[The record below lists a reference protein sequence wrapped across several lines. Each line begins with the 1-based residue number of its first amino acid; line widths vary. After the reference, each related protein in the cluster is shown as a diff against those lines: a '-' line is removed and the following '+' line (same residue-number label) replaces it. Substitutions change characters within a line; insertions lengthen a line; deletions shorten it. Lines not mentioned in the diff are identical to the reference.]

1 MSIDFK
7 NTIAALLITTANVV
21 SGAGIET
28 ENTSTGASSSIADGL
43 IRHEVS
49 SLIKDMMST
58 LTTERDNAKVI
69 SAAQTLLNEF
79 NTFLRS
85 STNELEQRFLR
96 MHINGFSALPDVLRS
111 PNRSNALQNLFESL
125 RSEQEDFIQKALKS
139 DKLREL
145 VLQMMKLS
153 QEKISLENQ
162 PERVEEIAVNKANT
176 LAVSKELLA
185 LYDDKDI
192 DSQTKKEFDALDQ
205 ISILPKELLDT
216 MRNFAYPKTALQET
230 DNS

>member
-1 MSIDFK
+1 MSINFK
-7 NTIAALLITTANVV
+7 NTIAALLITAANIV

-49 SLIKDMMST
+49 SLIKDIM
-58 LTTERDNAKVI
+58 LTFTNEHDNTEVI
-69 SAAQTLLNEF
+69 SAAQTLVNEF

-85 STNELEQRFLR
+85 STNELEERFLR
-96 MHINGFSALPDVLRS
+96 MHINAFTALPDVLRS
-111 PNRSNALQNLFESL
+111 PNGSNALQNMFESL
-125 RSEQEDFIQKALKS
+125 RSEREGFIQKALKS
-139 DKLREL
+139 DKLRKL
-145 VLQMMKLS
+145 VLQMMMLS

-162 PERVEEIAVNKANT
+162 PERVEEIALNKANI
-176 LAVSKELLA
+176 LAVSKELLV

-205 ISILPKELLDT
+205 ISILPKELLDA
-216 MRNFAYPKTALQET
+216 MRNLAYPENAQQET